1 MKKKVLILG
10 LFFTLLLGSMFV
22 TAQESPAVLP
32 GPIKLSQVQDFLNGV
47 LNNQQAGPE
56 LFTRL
61 LIVLLLTAVLYK
73 PAVKLVPDGET
84 SNIPIFL
91 SLIVA
96 ILGVRFLTGP
106 EVIGLMLP
114 FGALGIALTTI
125 IPIVLFGAVM
135 TTSSGINEGIAR
147 LGWLLMGVSF
157 IVLWFSRFDVIGNIA
172 WIYLWAGLICIFMLF
187 YEKTIR
193 MYVLRSKSKAKGR
206 MQTEEQVELMSLD
219 IDNLMKDYRNA
230 ITLPAKKST
239 LKKIKDK
246 QNSIAMILKE
256 QSK

>member
-1 MKKKVLILG
+1 MKKRVLILG

-32 GPIKLSQVQDFLNGV
+32 GPISINQVQDFLSNV

-125 IPIVLFGAVM
+125 IPIVLFGAIM

-157 IVLWFSRFDVIGNIA
+157 IVLWLTRFDVVGTIA
-172 WIYLWAGLICIFMLF
+172 WIYLWSGLICIFMLF
-187 YEKTIR
+187 YEKTVR
-193 MYVLRSKSKAKGR
+193 MYALRSKAKGKGR
-206 MQTEEQVELMSLD
+206 MHVEEQVELINLD
-219 IDNLMKDYRNA
+219 IENLMKEYRNA
-230 ITLPAKKST
+230 ITLSAKKAI
-239 LKKIKDK
+239 LRKIKDK
-246 QNSIAMILKE
+246 QSSVDMILKRAI
-256 QSK
+256 